1 MERTLILVKP
11 DAVKRALTG
20 KILTRFEEAGLK
32 IVAMKMVW
40 VDKDH
45 AGKHYTTNE
54 EFLVGMGNK
63 TLKTYAE
70 YGKDPMEVMGTKD
83 PLEIGKMVR
92 EWNLEFLTSGP
103 VVAVVL
109 EGIHAVTNV
118 RKLVGA
124 TLPTFSE
131 PGSIRGTYSID
142 SPVLANDR
150 KRAVRNMI
158 HASGTPEEAV
168 LEIELWFHKKEIHEY
183 SRADESVM
191 F

>member
-1 MERTLILVKP
+1 MEQTLILVKP
-11 DAVKRALTG
+11 DAVKRGLTG
-20 KILTRFEEAGLK
+20 KILDRFETSGLK

-40 VDKDH
+40 VDKDM

-54 EFLVGMGNK
+54 EFLLGMGNK

-109 EGIHAVTNV
+109 EGIHAVTTV
-118 RKLVGA
+118 RKIVGA

-131 PGSIRGTYSID
+131 PGSIRGMYSID

-158 HASGTPEEAV
+158 HASGTVEEAK
-168 LEIELWFHKKEIHEY
+168 LEIELWFHKKEIHDY
-183 SRADESVM
+183 HRADEEVM

>member
-1 MERTLILVKP
+1 MEKTLILVKP
-11 DAVKRALTG
+11 DAVKRGLVG
-20 KILTRFEEAGLK
+20 KILDRFEQSGLK
-32 IVAMKMVW
+32 IVAMKMIW
-40 VDKDH
+40 VDKDM

-70 YGKDPMEVMGTKD
+70 YGKDPLEVMGTKD

-92 EWNLEFLTSGP
+92 QWNLEFLTSGP
-103 VVAVVL
+103 VVAVIL
-109 EGIHAVTNV
+109 EGIHAVTIV
-118 RKLVGA
+118 RKIVGA

-131 PGSIRGTYSID
+131 PGSIRGMYSID

-158 HASGTPEEAV
+158 HASGTVEEAK
-168 LEIELWFHKKEIHEY
+168 LEIELWFHKREIYDYH
-183 SRADESVM
+183 RADEDVM